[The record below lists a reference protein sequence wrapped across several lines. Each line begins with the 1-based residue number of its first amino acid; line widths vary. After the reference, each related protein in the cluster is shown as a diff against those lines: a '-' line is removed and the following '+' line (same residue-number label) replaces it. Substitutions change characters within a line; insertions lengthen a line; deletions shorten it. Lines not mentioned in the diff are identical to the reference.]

1 MSTVSIHSQLP
12 LDSSCRNCGS
22 SMSTVSTRSQ
32 LQTLFLTAQA
42 QSLPPIREHLGWS
55 MEETGQLLGGIA
67 RQTVASIG
75 TADRPELTQAQ
86 GQAFCCVLERLE
98 RERPEYKN
106 YIRAIFGSKISPTV
120 PKEILEGR
128 WLDIWFRLFP
138 TPEEKPIDLHAL
150 GFVSPSYQVVLDVP
164 LLADPLVLGAL
175 APMTE
180 DMIHYN
186 EFCRQWKQPPENGV
200 RYMVAQESVEELAY
214 RKDICSPV
222 YTVLDSLK
230 AKDVLRVCGSPESAL
245 LPPDEALLRG
255 IRQLCSRFP
264 VMVMTNRKE
273 LAETLQT
280 YRRTTL
286 LPWSLRVV
294 YHVDGRFMDWKE
306 LLPLKL
312 LPVPDQKFT
321 YQSTSWTSAPNIP
334 SPEK

>member
-1 MSTVSIHSQLP
+1 MLTVSI
-12 LDSSCRNCGS
+12 
-22 SMSTVSTRSQ
+22 RSQ
-32 LQTLFLTAQA
+32 LQTLFLTALA
-42 QSLPPIREHLGWS
+42 QSLPPIREHFGWS
-55 MEETGQLLGGIA
+55 LEETGQLLGGIA
-67 RQTVASIG
+67 RQTVASVG
-75 TADRPELTQAQ
+75 TEDRPELTQSQ
-86 GQAFCCVLERLE
+86 GQAFCFVLERLE

-106 YIRAIFGSKISPTV
+106 YIRTIFGSKISPTV

-128 WLDIWFRLFP
+128 WQDIWFRLFP
-138 TPEEKPIDLHAL
+138 TPEEKPIDLDAL
-150 GFVSPSYQVVLDVP
+150 GFVSPSYQVVLDIP
-164 LLADPLVLGAL
+164 LLADPLILEAL

-180 DMIHYN
+180 DMVRYN
-186 EFCRQWKQPPENGV
+186 EFCCQWKQPENCV

-214 RKDICSPV
+214 RKDICSSV

-230 AKDVLRVCGSPESAL
+230 AKDVLCVCGSPESAL

>member
-1 MSTVSIHSQLP
+1 MSTVNI
-12 LDSSCRNCGS
+12 
-22 SMSTVSTRSQ
+22 RSQ
-32 LQTLFLTAQA
+32 LQTLFLTALA
-42 QSLPPIREHLGWS
+42 QSLPPIREHFRWS
-55 MEETGQLLGGIA
+55 LEETGQLLGGIA
-67 RQTVASIG
+67 RQTVASVG
-75 TADRPELTQAQ
+75 TEDRPELTQSQ
-86 GQAFCCVLERLE
+86 GQAFCFVLERLE

-106 YIRAIFGSKISPTV
+106 YIRTIFGSKISPTV
-120 PKEILEGR
+120 PKEILEGS

-164 LLADPLVLGAL
+164 LLEDPLVLGAL

-180 DMIHYN
+180 DMVRYN
-186 EFCRQWKQPPENGV
+186 EFCRQWKQPENCV

-214 RKDICSPV
+214 RKDICSSV
-222 YTVLDSLK
+222 YMVLDILK
-230 AKDVLRVCGSPESAL
+230 AKDVLRVCGSPESAP
-245 LPPDEALLRG
+245 LPTDEALLQG

-264 VMVMTNRKE
+264 VMVMTNRKK

-280 YRRTTL
+280 YRRTTP

-294 YHVDGRFMDWKE
+294 YHVDGHFMDWKE

-312 LPVPDQKFT
+312 LPVPDMPARPQKFT

>member
-1 MSTVSIHSQLP
+1 MSTVNI
-12 LDSSCRNCGS
+12 
-22 SMSTVSTRSQ
+22 RSQ
-32 LQTLFLTAQA
+32 LQTLFLTALA
-42 QSLPPIREHLGWS
+42 QSLPPIREHFRWS
-55 MEETGQLLGGIA
+55 LEETGQLLGGIA
-67 RQTVASIG
+67 RQTVASVG
-75 TADRPELTQAQ
+75 TEDRPELTQSQ
-86 GQAFCCVLERLE
+86 GQAFCFVLERLE

-106 YIRAIFGSKISPTV
+106 YIRTIFGSKISPTV
-120 PKEILEGR
+120 PKEILEGS

-180 DMIHYN
+180 DMVRYN
-186 EFCRQWKQPPENGV
+186 EFCRQWKQPENCV

-214 RKDICSPV
+214 RKDICSSV
-222 YTVLDSLK
+222 YMVLDILK
-230 AKDVLRVCGSPESAL
+230 AKGVLRVCGSPESAP
-245 LPPDEALLRG
+245 LPTDEALLQG

-264 VMVMTNRKE
+264 VMVMTNRKK

-280 YRRTTL
+280 YRRTTP

-294 YHVDGRFMDWKE
+294 YYVDGRFMDWKE

-312 LPVPDQKFT
+312 LPVPDMPARPQKFT
-321 YQSTSWTSAPNIP
+321 YQSTSWTSTPTIP

>member
-1 MSTVSIHSQLP
+1 
-12 LDSSCRNCGS
+12 
-22 SMSTVSTRSQ
+22 MSTVSTRSQ
-32 LQTLFLTAQA
+32 LQTILLTALA
-42 QSLPPIREHLGWS
+42 QSLPPIREHFRWS
-55 MEETGQLLGGIA
+55 LEETGQLLGGIA

-75 TADRPELTQAQ
+75 TADRPELTQSQ
-86 GQAFCCVLERLE
+86 GQAFCFVLERLE

-106 YIRAIFGSKISPTV
+106 YIRTIFGSKISPTV
-120 PKEILEGR
+120 PKEILEGS

-138 TPEEKPIDLHAL
+138 TPEEKPIDLHAM

-164 LLADPLVLGAL
+164 LLEDPLILGAL

-180 DMIHYN
+180 DMVHYN
-186 EFCRQWKQPPENGV
+186 GFCRQWNQPENCV

-214 RKDICSPV
+214 RKDICSSV
-222 YTVLDSLK
+222 YMVLDILK
-230 AKDVLRVCGSPESAL
+230 AKDVLRVCGSPESA
-245 LPPDEALLRG
+245 PQPTDEALLRG
-255 IRQLCSRFP
+255 IRQLCGRFP

-273 LAETLQT
+273 LAEALQN
-280 YRRTTL
+280 YRRTTP

-294 YHVDGRFMDWKE
+294 YYVDGRFMDWKE

-312 LPVPDQKFT
+312 LPVPDMPARPKKFT